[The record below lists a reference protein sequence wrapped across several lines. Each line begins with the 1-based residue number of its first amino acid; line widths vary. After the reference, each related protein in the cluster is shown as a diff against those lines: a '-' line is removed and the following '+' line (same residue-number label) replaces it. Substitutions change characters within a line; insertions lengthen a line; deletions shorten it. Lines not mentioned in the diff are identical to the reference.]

1 MSQNYTLTWRFSGE
15 TLQWGGEGGNP
26 SVCSKVVFIKKQP
39 IIAKA
44 LFWHLRVLCRG
55 CVCIYSVTSMTTLML
70 ISDRPLTLKI
80 TSTHTAGYKF
90 SLLNCSLISWI
101 LTNSPPPAHKLL
113 HSKSLFWSLTSLRK
127 PLNTNIWVFT
137 QMSDTSSLQGWQF
150 ITNTAVLP

>member
-1 MSQNYTLTWRFSGE
+1 MSQNYILTWRFSGE
-15 TLQWGGEGGNP
+15 TLQWGGREEIHLYVP
-26 SVCSKVVFIKKQP
+26 VVFIKKQP

-101 LTNSPPPAHKLL
+101 LTNTPPPAHKLL